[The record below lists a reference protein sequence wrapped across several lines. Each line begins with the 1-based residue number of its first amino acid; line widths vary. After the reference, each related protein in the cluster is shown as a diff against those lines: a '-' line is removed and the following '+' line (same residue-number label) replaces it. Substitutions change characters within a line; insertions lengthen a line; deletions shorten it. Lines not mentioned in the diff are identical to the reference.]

1 MDDSGSPIPFVFNN
15 CLSVKAAE
23 QQAEIERFTE
33 AEAEAEA
40 NQGNKA
46 KAFEALAKV
55 GRWSLDTATAI
66 WTRAAAE
73 AIKISLGM

>member
-1 MDDSGSPIPFVFNN
+1 MDDLGSPIPFVFNN

-33 AEAEAEA
+33 AEAEA

-55 GRWSLDTATAI
+55 GRWSLDTVTAI
-66 WTRAAAE
+66 GTRVAAE